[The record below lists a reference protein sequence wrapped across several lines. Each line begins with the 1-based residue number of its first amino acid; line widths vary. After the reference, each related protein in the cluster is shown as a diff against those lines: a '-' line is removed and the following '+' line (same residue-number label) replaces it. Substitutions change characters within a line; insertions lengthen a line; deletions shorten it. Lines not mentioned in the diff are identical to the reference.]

1 MYIFLKRGCDEYLNL
16 FVKTYYIEDLKS
28 KLNLLNTNF

>member
-1 MYIFLKRGCDEYLNL
+1 MYIFLKRGCDEYLDL

-28 KLNLLNTNF
+28 KFLNLN